1 MQMRS
6 FRQFIKEMD
15 TNMLSYGKDFA
26 ADVVSS
32 DFDIEWWD
40 AHSKMKPW
48 EVTNAENATTR
59 RTHLL
64 QWLKAAGANTPN
76 SVDDG
81 SIPLTP
87 KWQSRKR

>member
-1 MQMRS
+1 MRMRS
-6 FRQFIKEMD
+6 FRQFISEMD

-26 ADVVSS
+26 IDVVSS
-32 DFDIEWWD
+32 NFDVEHWD
-40 AHSKMKPW
+40 EHSKMKPW
-48 EVTNAENATTR
+48 EVKNAENATTR

-64 QWLKAAGANTPN
+64 QWLKVAGANSPKAIT
-76 SVDDG
+76 DT